1 MSPIIPGDLNDWYA
15 LLARIDALEQANKAQ
30 TFNVGDLKMSC
41 TGVPSSGWLEANGQ
55 GVTTT
60 FLILRNALIAAGSP
74 HGTDGSGNP
83 RIPDFT
89 RRVPIGRGGGT
100 ALGNVTGVETVTLT
114 TPQMPSHA
122 HVIQRTGQ
130 LFTPQ
135 GSFYGFSGPQLNSGT
150 DWGVTQ
156 GAGGDQPHTNM
167 QPSVG
172 IIVLVKT

>member
-30 TFNVGDLKMSC
+30 TFAVGDLKMSA
-41 TGVPSSGWLEANGQ
+41 TGVPSSGWLECNGQ

-60 FLILRNALIAAGSP
+60 FLLLRNALIAAGSP

-89 RRVPIGRGGGT
+89 RRVPIGRGGGI
-100 ALGNVTGVETVTLT
+100 ALGNVTGTETVTLT
-114 TPQMPSHA
+114 TPQIPSHA
-122 HVIQRTGQ
+122 HVVQAALSSNAVNGGGLYVGVAQ
-130 LFTPQ
+130 
-135 GSFYGFSGPQLNSGT
+135 NSGT
-150 DWGVTQ
+150 TLGVTQ